1 MTVAVIVLADHD
13 ARWLHPFVERIAAN
27 YLAVRHKLL
36 ILLAV
41 EQGAEIIVQPAA
53 TIMALVYDYSVSVS
67 VLVAQ
72 QFAVNGA
79 ETLRIHRLNVNISDA
94 SARNA
99 VNESAVAVYP
109 SLVEQVVEFALR
121 DSLHRNLHLLALG
134 VSDAEAYILANLSVE
149 QWEVVH
155 SGFNLLAVD
164 ALDDAAGCNARI
176 LHIERTTLDNLLNL
190 QTVALILRV
199 EEYSQVGGGKRAVRS
214 VVAGSCMRSVQLAKH
229 FAQHLLEVEIVV
241 DVRQELLIGFAVTFP
256 VNTMNLRVVELVF
269 HLSPYVVEEI
279 LALLGWLIV
288 EVSLEA
294 DVLGAESAQIHLLD
308 AASVADEEVLQI
320 GRASCRERV

>member
-27 YLAVRHKLL
+27 DLAVRHKLL

-72 QFAVNGA
+72 QFTVNGA

-109 SLVEQVVEFALR
+109 SLVEQVVEFTLR
-121 DSLHRNLHLLALG
+121 DSLYRNLHLLALG
-134 VSDAEAYILANLSVE
+134 VSDAESYILANLSV
-149 QWEVVH
+149 
-155 SGFNLLAVD
+155 
-164 ALDDAAGCNARI
+164 
-176 LHIERTTLDNLLNL
+176 
-190 QTVALILRV
+190 
-199 EEYSQVGGGKRAVRS
+199 
-214 VVAGSCMRSVQLAKH
+214 
-229 FAQHLLEVEIVV
+229 
-241 DVRQELLIGFAVTFP
+241 
-256 VNTMNLRVVELVF
+256 
-269 HLSPYVVEEI
+269 
-279 LALLGWLIV
+279 
-288 EVSLEA
+288 
-294 DVLGAESAQIHLLD
+294 
-308 AASVADEEVLQI
+308 
-320 GRASCRERV
+320 